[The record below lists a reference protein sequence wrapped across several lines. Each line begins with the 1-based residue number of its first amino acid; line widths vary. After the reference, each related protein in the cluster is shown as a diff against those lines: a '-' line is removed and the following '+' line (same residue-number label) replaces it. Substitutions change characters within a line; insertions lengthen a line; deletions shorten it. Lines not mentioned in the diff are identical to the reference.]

1 MKRDNLRAEII
12 KNSRELFEKRG
23 YSATSVRQ
31 IANKSGC
38 TAGSL
43 YYFFAGGKAE
53 ILQEVINSY
62 GVALPGGWA
71 GGEESESLDVFIDRL
86 IVELPTIFQIRNQ
99 QLGWLV
105 LEIHHLAPEE
115 QEIIRSFPVSLY
127 DSILREINSFID
139 DPEISL
145 QVCWLIFSLLSGYVD
160 MAARIGPFVGEQ
172 MNIEEIGQVLKIA
185 VKALATQVK
194 EPAIL

>member
-12 KNSRELFEKRG
+12 TNSRELFEKQG

-31 IANKSGC
+31 IAKETGC

-43 YYFFAGGKAE
+43 YYFFEGGKAE

-62 GVALPGGWA
+62 GVGLPGGWA
-71 GGEESESLDVFIDRL
+71 GGEESESLDAFLDRL
-86 IVELPTIFQIRNQ
+86 IVELPYIFQFRNQ

-127 DSILREINSFID
+127 ESILRGIRSFIA

-145 QVCWLIFSLLSGYVD
+145 QICWLIFSLLSGYSD
-160 MAARIGPFVGEQ
+160 MAARIGPVVEEQ
-172 MNIEEIGQVLKIA
+172 LAIEEIGHVLKVA
-185 VKALATQVK
+185 VMSLASQDK
-194 EPAIL
+194 EPAL